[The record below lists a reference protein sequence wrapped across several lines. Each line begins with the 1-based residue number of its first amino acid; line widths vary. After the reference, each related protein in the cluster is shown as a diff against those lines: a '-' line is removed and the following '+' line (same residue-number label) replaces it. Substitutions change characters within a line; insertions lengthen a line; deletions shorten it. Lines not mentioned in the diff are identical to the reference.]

1 MNSNKLLLA
10 VGAAIII
17 SIVIMSL
24 IHQDHTQNTFSKIIT
39 VGPVW
44 QTNTWSC
51 YSDQDFL
58 VYGALRGLQGSL
70 LSISIS
76 NLGTQSLYSFV
87 PEQMQ
92 TFSVGSTAGHVMNI
106 TRTGTVT
113 GWITLQTMSDAKANC
128 TQT

>member
-1 MNSNKLLLA
+1 MTSNKLLLA
-10 VGAAIII
+10 VGAAIIT
-17 SIVIMSL
+17 SLVIISL
-24 IHQDHTQNTFSKIIT
+24 IQQDHTQTTFSKIIT

-58 VYGALRGLQGSL
+58 VYGALRGLQGSM

-76 NLGTQSLYSFV
+76 NLGTQSLYSFI

-92 TFSVGSTAGHVMNI
+92 TFSVGATAGHVMNI

-113 GWITLQTMSDAKANC
+113 GWITLQTMSGAKANC